1 MVKSTIKNCMIHLT
15 ICTLAITTI
24 MTFIPAVNKKVT
36 AEAAAT
42 NTDAEH
48 VDFEYIP
55 GALEWAGSQSRTGI
69 AAYIVSAETGQRVK
83 EPVVLLWGDDQ
94 DWQDEINAGSG
105 GGLRYGTE
113 LRRGS
118 IASTANRK
126 SVKDTPLKN
135 MPCPVSG
142 DGNIWS
148 SRSNYMKNWMDGASK
163 ADKKLTNAAYIA
175 ENLFDTET
183 FKNLKVGSGDNG
195 DSKWK
200 MVFETVSAHALYKI
214 HNGKD
219 VVQSYDDG
227 GDGKK
232 HPFKVLKSAYE
243 WCEIYDYNG
252 IDITQRY
259 GAKGT
264 ANSKWM
270 QSVLKS
276 YGVLNDYAVSIN
288 KISPTS
294 GSVPA
299 SQGIREGWATGV
311 ANQLEIPIE
320 TSTTGGSPSEIE
332 TPNESL
338 GTDGDCIIHKTYI
351 TKKKYA
357 DGHVEYQPADE
368 CKEKYQTSNYVHV
381 VAEEGKYSLA
391 SWKSSNQ
398 NQSTPR
404 TIEEYKSI
412 PAGHLSGSND
422 AYIHL
427 MTNFS

>member
-1 MVKSTIKNCMIHLT
+1 MVKSIIKNCILHLI

-36 AEAAAT
+36 VEAAGT

-48 VDFEYIP
+48 VDFEYVP

-69 AAYIVSAETGQRVK
+69 AVYIVNTGTGSRVR
-83 EPVVLLWGDDQ
+83 EPKVLFWGDDSS
-94 DWQDEINAGSG
+94 WTSEINAGSG
-105 GGLRYGTE
+105 GGME
-113 LRRGS
+113 WVSSLRRGS
-118 IASTANRK
+118 VASLGDYLF
-126 SVKDTPLKN
+126 VKETPLKN

-148 SRSNYMKNWMDGASK
+148 SRSNYMKNWMDSASK

-175 ENLFDTET
+175 KNVFDDET

-200 MVFETVSAHALYKI
+200 MVFETVSAHAEYGNKI
-214 HNGKD
+214 VNGKQLD
-219 VVQSYDDG
+219 MVQTYDDG
-227 GDGKK
+227 GDHKK
-232 HPFKVLKSAYE
+232 HPVKVLRTAYA
-243 WCEIYDYNG
+243 WCKTYDYDG

-311 ANQLEIPIE
+311 ALRSP
-320 TSTTGGSPSEIE
+320 TSTAGVMACTIWRTLRNRGSV
-332 TPNESL
+332 L
-338 GTDGDCIIHKTYI
+338 
-351 TKKKYA
+351 
-357 DGHVEYQPADE
+357 V
-368 CKEKYQTSNYVHV
+368 
-381 VAEEGKYSLA
+381 L
-391 SWKSSNQ
+391 
-398 NQSTPR
+398 R
-404 TIEEYKSI
+404 I
-412 PAGHLSGSND
+412 PL
-422 AYIHL
+422 
-427 MTNFS
+427 

>member
-1 MVKSTIKNCMIHLT
+1 MFDLAVTL
-15 ICTLAITTI
+15 ICG
-24 MTFIPAVNKKVT
+24 AVPLVSHT
-36 AEAAAT
+36 EEAEAAQAART

-48 VDFEYIP
+48 VDFEYVP

-69 AAYIVSAETGQRVK
+69 AVYIVNTGTGMRVK
-83 EPVVLLWGDDQ
+83 EPKVLLWGGDKE
-94 DWQDEINAGSG
+94 WLGEINAGSG
-105 GGLRYGTE
+105 GGMAMSSS

-118 IASTANRK
+118 VASLADYKFVNG
-126 SVKDTPLKN
+126 TPLSN

-175 ENLFDTET
+175 KQYLGGMSTV
-183 FKNLKVGSGDNG
+183 KNLKVGSGDNG

-219 VVQSYDDG
+219 VVKSYDDG

-232 HPFKVLKSAYE
+232 HPVKMLKTAYA
-243 WCEIYDYNG
+243 WCNIYDYDG

-288 KISPTS
+288 KITPTD
-294 GSVPA
+294 SVPA
-299 SQGIREGWATGV
+299 HH
-311 ANQLEIPIE
+311 
-320 TSTTGGSPSEIE
+320 
-332 TPNESL
+332 
-338 GTDGDCIIHKTYI
+338 DC
-351 TKKKYA
+351 
-357 DGHVEYQPADE
+357 
-368 CKEKYQTSNYVHV
+368 
-381 VAEEGKYSLA
+381 L
-391 SWKSSNQ
+391 
-398 NQSTPR
+398 
-404 TIEEYKSI
+404 
-412 PAGHLSGSND
+412 
-422 AYIHL
+422 
-427 MTNFS
+427 

>member
-1 MVKSTIKNCMIHLT
+1 MVKSIIKNCILHLI

-36 AEAAAT
+36 AKAAAT

-48 VDFEYIP
+48 VDFEYVP

-69 AAYIVSAETGQRVK
+69 AIYIVNTGTGMRVR
-83 EPVVLLWGDDQ
+83 EPVVLLWGDDH
-94 DWQDEINAGSG
+94 DWIGEINAGNGSG
-105 GGLRYGTE
+105 MSAMSSE

-118 IASTANRK
+118 VASLANYK
-126 SVKDTPLKN
+126 FVNGTELKN

-142 DGNIWS
+142 DGNTWS

-175 ENLFDTET
+175 KKLFDIET

-200 MVFETVSAHALYKI
+200 MIFETVSAHAEYGI
-214 HNGKD
+214 RNGKD
-219 VVQSYDDG
+219 IVQSYTDHY
-227 GDGKK
+227 GKK
-232 HPFKVLKSAYE
+232 YPVKKIRTAYA
-243 WCEIYDYNG
+243 WCKTYKCDG

-259 GAKGT
+259 GTKGT

-276 YGVLNDYAVSIN
+276 YGVLNDYAISIN
-288 KISPTS
+288 RITPTS
-294 GSVPA
+294 GPVPA
-299 SQGIREGWATGV
+299 SQGASEGWATGV

-332 TPNESL
+332 TPNESI
-338 GTDGDCIIHKTYI
+338 GTNLITIII
-351 TKKKYA
+351 
-357 DGHVEYQPADE
+357 
-368 CKEKYQTSNYVHV
+368 
-381 VAEEGKYSLA
+381 
-391 SWKSSNQ
+391 
-398 NQSTPR
+398 
-404 TIEEYKSI
+404 
-412 PAGHLSGSND
+412 GSP
-422 AYIHL
+422 
-427 MTNFS
+427 FPSPS

>member
-1 MVKSTIKNCMIHLT
+1 MVKSIIKNCILHLI

-24 MTFIPAVNKKVT
+24 MKFIPAVNKKVT
-36 AEAAAT
+36 VEAAGT

-48 VDFEYIP
+48 VDFEYVP

-69 AAYIVSAETGQRVK
+69 LCYIVHTQTGSR
-83 EPVVLLWGDDQ
+83 EPIAPVELLWGDDKE
-94 DWQDEINAGSG
+94 WADEITAGNGSG
-105 GGLRYGTE
+105 MSIWTTE
-113 LRRGS
+113 VRRGGVTTPKQVW
-118 IASTANRK
+118 IK
-126 SVKDTPLKN
+126 GTPLSN

-175 ENLFDTET
+175 KQHLGGMSTV
-183 FKNLKVGSGDNG
+183 KNLKVGSGDNG

-200 MVFETVSAHALYKI
+200 MVFETVSAHAEYRNKI
-214 HNGKD
+214 VNGKQVD
-219 VVQSYDDG
+219 MVQTYSDFENR
-227 GDGKK
+227 K
-232 HPFKVLKSAYE
+232 HPVKKLRTAYA
-243 WCEIYDYNG
+243 WCKTYDYDG

-368 CKEKYQTSNYVHV
+368 CKEKYQTSNYVQGIYHI
-381 VAEEGKYSLA
+381 S
-391 SWKSSNQ
+391 
-398 NQSTPR
+398 
-404 TIEEYKSI
+404 
-412 PAGHLSGSND
+412 
-422 AYIHL
+422 
-427 MTNFS
+427 